1 MKIKCIAIDDEP
13 LALEMIKE
21 AIKKVDY
28 LDLVQ
33 SFHSVSEALKYLAE
47 TTVECVFLDIEMPG
61 FNGLE
66 FTKIINQFSNKPE
79 VVFVTAYNRYAIKE
93 YQIESIGFL
102 LKPFSFDDFNDIA
115 EKVKMAGF
123 IQRKS
128 LNNIEPFFIKVE
140 AEQVKIIPQD
150 VLYLESMGDY
160 VKIFLKNERKP
171 LIPLITLK
179 KIKTYLPKNLFLQ
192 VNRSQIVNFEK
203 INSYTASSLSIG
215 EKVFFV
221 FGSFR
226 EEFEMIKKL
235 ML

>member
-102 LKPFSFDDFNDIA
+102 LKPFSFDDFKD
-115 EKVKMAGF
+115 KWSKF
-123 IQRKS
+123 T
-128 LNNIEPFFIKVE
+128 IKE
-140 AEQVKIIPQD
+140 
-150 VLYLESMGDY
+150 LYVAKQYGLIKYKLENGITY
-160 VKIFLKNERKP
+160 ERQK
-171 LIPLITLK
+171 
-179 KIKTYLPKNLFLQ
+179 
-192 VNRSQIVNFEK
+192 
-203 INSYTASSLSIG
+203 
-215 EKVFFV
+215 
-221 FGSFR
+221 
-226 EEFEMIKKL
+226 
-235 ML
+235 